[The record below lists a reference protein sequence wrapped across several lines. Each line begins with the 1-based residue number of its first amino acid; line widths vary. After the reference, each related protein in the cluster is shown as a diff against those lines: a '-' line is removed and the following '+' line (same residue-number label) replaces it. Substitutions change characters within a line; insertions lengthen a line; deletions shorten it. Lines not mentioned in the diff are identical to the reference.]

1 MEIRRQAAREA
12 LIAMDNGV
20 DVNAALDGMAM
31 QITSPDPRIMEKVN
45 QAATEGTLQSDL
57 GSFGQALQKF
67 RNDAGPIGTVLAPFI
82 KVVINSQKQML
93 ARTPVGQLALKEIR
107 EDIAAGGAR
116 RQMARGKASMGA
128 SFMGLGY
135 YLALNGTITGAGPTD
150 PNRRKFLSENTGWQ
164 PFSIKT
170 GEDENGRAVY
180 RSYAGLEPIGGMLGM
195 AATLAE
201 IGAVYGKEDDDE
213 WHDLLLYSTLLPF
226 KYIGELPFLNSLSD
240 FTTMIEHVSRDPK
253 GESANAAAVKFF
265 GSMSQNFAGGVV
277 PVPVPGSASLRLIE
291 NILDPEKRSVS
302 PDPTLP
308 AETKYF
314 DFMFRSWLSKTPIL
328 STIQAV
334 ERNLYG
340 EEVTVGETG
349 AMNLVIPFNKKV
361 RDLDPI
367 DSKILEIARARQKM
381 PVNKPGKVVA
391 NIQLSDAEYSD
402 MLLLMNNTI
411 INGTTMKGAFAEA
424 LVAPEFAD
432 QMNRGAYEGI
442 AGKLSGIVS
451 DYRDE
456 AVANP
461 AFAAKYPDAA
471 AQIARN
477 RELALQQYQRIK
489 REPLSMD

>member
-1 MEIRRQAAREA
+1 
-12 LIAMDNGV
+12 
-20 DVNAALDGMAM
+20 M
-31 QITSPDPRIMEKVN
+31 Q
-45 QAATEGTLQSDL
+45 
-57 GSFGQALQKF
+57 
-67 RNDAGPIGTVLAPFI
+67 
-82 KVVINSQKQML
+82 
-93 ARTPVGQLALKEIR
+93 
-107 EDIAAGGAR
+107 
-116 RQMARGKASMGA
+116 
-128 SFMGLGY
+128 
-135 YLALNGTITGAGPTD
+135 
-150 PNRRKFLSENTGWQ
+150 
-164 PFSIKT
+164 
-170 GEDENGRAVY
+170 
-180 RSYAGLEPIGGMLGM
+180 GM

-265 GSMSQNFAGGVV
+265 GSMSQSFAGGVV
-277 PVPVPGSASLRLIE
+277 PVPVPGAASLRLIE

-308 AETKYF
+308 AETKYI
-314 DFMFRSWLSKTPIL
+314 DFMFRSWVSKMPFF
-328 STIQAV
+328 SGSQAV

-340 EEVTVGETG
+340 DEITVGETG

-381 PVNKPGKVVA
+381 PVNKPGNVVA
-391 NIQLSDAEYSD
+391 NIQLTDAERSD

-442 AGKLSGIVS
+442 AGKLSSIVS
-451 DYRDE
+451 DYRDA

-489 REPLSMD
+489 REPLSVD